1 MLKKQEMVPGTVLK
15 VKPVIKTG
23 LSGFG
28 LNVGSDVKD
37 HLLITPEC
45 GGFLS
50 ASWKIPSGT
59 ILEVV
64 EGPKRRGG
72 INTAIVK
79 VPGQEIVGH
88 VYWCEMLASCEI
100 VQV

>member
-23 LSGFG
+23 LPGFAPS
-28 LNVGSDVKD
+28 GSDVKD
-37 HLLITPEC
+37 HLLVTPEC
-45 GGFLS
+45 GGVMF
-50 ASWKIPSGT
+50 ASWKVTSGT

-64 EGPKRRGG
+64 QGPRRRKEG

-79 VPGQEIVGH
+79 VCGQEIVGH
-88 VYWCEMLASCEI
+88 VYWCELRVSCEKL
-100 VQV
+100 

>member
-23 LSGFG
+23 LPGFAPIG
-28 LNVGSDVKD
+28 GSDVKD

-45 GGFLS
+45 GGVMF
-50 ASWKIPSGT
+50 ASWKVTSGT
-59 ILEVV
+59 ILEVIQ
-64 EGPKRRGG
+64 GPKRRRQG

-79 VPGQEIVGH
+79 VRDQEEIVGH
-88 VYWCEMLASCEI
+88 VYWCELRVSCETM
-100 VQV
+100 